1 MAPTCTTLDPDLVD
15 PAAPELPPPD
25 WPRVGS
31 NGPLRGQK
39 TQLYEGGHRVP
50 AIAWWPG
57 RIPAGRLT
65 AETTMT
71 MDILPTVLE
80 LLDLPFPASNGPNRI
95 DGVSLQSL
103 LLRGEPLPSRTLF
116 WRAPTQK
123 AVREGPWKL
132 VNDQLYHL
140 ADDIGESRN
149 VAAAH
154 PVVLTRLREK
164 LARWEKEVSRP
175 DLP

>member
-1 MAPTCTTLDPDLVD
+1 
-15 PAAPELPPPD
+15 
-25 WPRVGS
+25 
-31 NGPLRGQK
+31 
-39 TQLYEGGHRVP
+39 
-50 AIAWWPG
+50 
-57 RIPAGRLT
+57 
-65 AETTMT
+65 
-71 MDILPTVLE
+71 VLE